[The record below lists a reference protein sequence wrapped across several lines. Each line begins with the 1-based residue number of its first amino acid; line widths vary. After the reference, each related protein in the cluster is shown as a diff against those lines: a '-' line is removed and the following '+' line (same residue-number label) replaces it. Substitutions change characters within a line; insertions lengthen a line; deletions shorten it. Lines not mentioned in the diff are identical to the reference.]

1 MARFVRVLIAV
12 GAAIVIL
19 GGFATP
25 ARADCPCDCDYVIG
39 SSWVNADGTHGFVA
53 NISITNPAGTPVQGW
68 SSTWNFPA
76 STTIILWWNTALVQ
90 NGTSVI
96 ASNADF
102 NAAIAPGA
110 KVTFGFRATSVAAPG
125 PAPITVNGQP
135 CP

>member
-1 MARFVRVLIAV
+1 MSRLVRVLIAV

-19 GGFATP
+19 GGFAAP

-39 SSWVNADGTHGFVA
+39 SSWTNADGTFGFIA

-68 SSTWNFPA
+68 SSTWNVPA
-76 STTIILWWNTALVQ
+76 STTITLYWNTALVQ
-90 NGTSVI
+90 SGTSVI
-96 ASNADF
+96 ASDAGF

-110 KVTFGFRATSVAAPG
+110 KVTFGFKATSVVAPAG
-125 PAPITVNGQP
+125 APITVNGQP